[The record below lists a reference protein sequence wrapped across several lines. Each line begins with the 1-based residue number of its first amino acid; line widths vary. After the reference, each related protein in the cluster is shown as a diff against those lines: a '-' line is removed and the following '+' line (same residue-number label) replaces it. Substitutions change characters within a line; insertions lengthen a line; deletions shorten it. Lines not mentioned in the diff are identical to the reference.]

1 MRKSTGA
8 QHVKDVLR
16 SRRLAGS
23 PQVNDKC
30 GLSLGNRV
38 PWRERYQ
45 LSVTEATGSVV
56 TEPVC
61 ASGSERRGQFCSQR
75 SEYCRS
81 RDRNLSGSGERAI
94 VFFEFHHGCM
104 IAMPMPSAWRRSPL
118 GRLDM
123 SCPLMM
129 ISGFPMDHRHHLRTD
144 RRNGKFLSL
153 R

>member
-1 MRKSTGA
+1 LRKSTGA
-8 QHVKDVLR
+8 QQAKDVLR
-16 SRRLAGS
+16 SRRLAGP

-56 TEPVC
+56 PELVC
-61 ASGSERRGQFCSQR
+61 TSGSKRRGQFCSQR
-75 SEYCRS
+75 SKYCRS
-81 RDRNLSGSGERAI
+81 RDRNLSGGG
-94 VFFEFHHGCM
+94 VFEFHHGCM

-123 SCPLMM
+123 SCLLMM